1 MVKEVKWTKYL
12 WLSLLSFG
20 AFMLEYLSIF
30 AIEVIFLHVD
40 IQNYTMQQR
49 SIHCIIM
56 VFMWAFFIGVLL
68 LFSRKHYH
76 FPERGSKRDK
86 ISSKSWIVTLA
97 CFIGCKIMTFIDW
110 HTLKIVGEAQGKTVF
125 QFCAQYLYYIF
136 EVMLVILI
144 IIYGQKAIETL
155 LKKESPIPFGGIIL
169 AMTWGAFHFVS
180 RGVGLEIWNGIS
192 TMIFSVLS
200 GVMYLRLN
208 RQCLYSY
215 LFIAVASLAA
225 VAFAGLSVYLFFVTF
240 TGKFNDKKWLSVFN
254 LLLIMLVLII
264 LSKILPAN
272 KVINGVFA
280 WGQQSLALFITFMMF
295 LIYSIRY
302 SHNELSDNKKE

>member
-1 MVKEVKWTKYL
+1 MDKEVKWTKYL

-20 AFMLEYLSIF
+20 AFMLEFLSIF

-110 HTLKIVGEAQGKTVF
+110 HTLKIVGEAQV
-125 QFCAQYLYYIF
+125 L
-136 EVMLVILI
+136 LVILI
-144 IIYGQKAIETL
+144 IISGQKAIETL

-180 RGVGLEIWNGIS
+180 RGVGLEIWNRIS
-192 TMIFSVLS
+192 SMMFSVLS

-215 LFIAVASLAA
+215 LFIAI
-225 VAFAGLSVYLFFVTF
+225 GYL
-240 TGKFNDKKWLSVFN
+240 L
-254 LLLIMLVLII
+254 
-264 LSKILPAN
+264 
-272 KVINGVFA
+272 
-280 WGQQSLALFITFMMF
+280 
-295 LIYSIRY
+295 
-302 SHNELSDNKKE
+302 

>member
-20 AFMLEYLSIF
+20 AFMLELLSIF
-30 AIEVIFLHVD
+30 TIEVTFLHVD

-56 VFMWAFFIGVLL
+56 VFMWALFIGVLL

-76 FPERGSKRDK
+76 FPEMESKRDQ

-97 CFIGCKIMTFIDW
+97 CFTGCKIMTFIDW

-136 EVMLVILI
+136 EVLLVILI

-169 AMTWGAFHFVS
+169 AMTWGAIHFVS
-180 RGVGLEIWNGIS
+180 RGG
-192 TMIFSVLS
+192 
-200 GVMYLRLN
+200 
-208 RQCLYSY
+208 
-215 LFIAVASLAA
+215 
-225 VAFAGLSVYLFFVTF
+225 
-240 TGKFNDKKWLSVFN
+240 
-254 LLLIMLVLII
+254 
-264 LSKILPAN
+264 
-272 KVINGVFA
+272 
-280 WGQQSLALFITFMMF
+280 
-295 LIYSIRY
+295 
-302 SHNELSDNKKE
+302 

>member
-1 MVKEVKWTKYL
+1 MYFVFFYTDFIINSVW
-12 WLSLLSFG
+12 G
-20 AFMLEYLSIF
+20 
-30 AIEVIFLHVD
+30 D

-110 HTLKIVGEAQGKTVF
+110 HTLKIIGEAQGKTVF

-136 EVMLVILI
+136 EVLLVILI

-169 AMTWGAFHFVS
+169 AMTWGAIHFVS
-180 RGVGLEIWNGIS
+180 RGVGPIVTTGNELVKQQIADFSKQLNLEE
-192 TMIFSVLS
+192 
-200 GVMYLRLN
+200 
-208 RQCLYSY
+208 LYSY
-215 LFIAVASLAA
+215 IFEVRESTEKMLGRFSYDELKRKIPDGRKGYLESLNVVNGDEKAIWLIDYWCSKDIR
-225 VAFAGLSVYLFFVTF
+225 GLIQMPFSRH
-240 TGKFNDKKWLSVFN
+240 W
-254 LLLIMLVLII
+254 IMHTEACLRIKN
-264 LSKILPAN
+264 KIH
-272 KVINGVFA
+272 
-280 WGQQSLALFITFMMF
+280 S
-295 LIYSIRY
+295 
-302 SHNELSDNKKE
+302 

>member
-1 MVKEVKWTKYL
+1 MYFVFFYTDFIINSVW
-12 WLSLLSFG
+12 G
-20 AFMLEYLSIF
+20 
-30 AIEVIFLHVD
+30 D

-169 AMTWGAFHFVS
+169 AMTWGAIHFVS
-180 RGVGLEIWNGIS
+180 RGVGPIVTTGNELVKQQIADFSKQLNLEE
-192 TMIFSVLS
+192 
-200 GVMYLRLN
+200 
-208 RQCLYSY
+208 LYSY
-215 LFIAVASLAA
+215 IFEVRESTEKMLGRFSYDELKRKIPDGRKGYLESLNVVNGDEKAIWLIDYWCSKDIR
-225 VAFAGLSVYLFFVTF
+225 GLIQMPFSRH
-240 TGKFNDKKWLSVFN
+240 W
-254 LLLIMLVLII
+254 IMHTEACLRIKN
-264 LSKILPAN
+264 KIH
-272 KVINGVFA
+272 
-280 WGQQSLALFITFMMF
+280 S
-295 LIYSIRY
+295 
-302 SHNELSDNKKE
+302 